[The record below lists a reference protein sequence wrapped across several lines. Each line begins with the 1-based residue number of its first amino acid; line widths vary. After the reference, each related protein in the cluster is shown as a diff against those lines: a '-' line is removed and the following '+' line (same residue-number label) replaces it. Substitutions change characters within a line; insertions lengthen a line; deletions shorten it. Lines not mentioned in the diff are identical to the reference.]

1 MIPAVLRGDIRGGP
15 VAGEETLTCESD
27 FAHTSGEPK

>member
-1 MIPAVLRGDIRGGP
+1 MISPVLHGDIQGEP
-15 VAGEETLTCESD
+15 VASEETLTCESD